1 MEHQIY
7 FNNYYPMGDIM
18 VIAIC
23 VIIFILIGFSY
34 VRKSRSFLYFIFI
47 NVTILLAA
55 AVNIIYH
62 IKYMTDITGNYTVV
76 YILRILYHALLFST
90 LLLYVVY
97 ITEVLRLEIS
107 KKYPVVAMSVVV
119 FIIAV
124 VSDIIKTMSGKGYV
138 ITSQGLMTS
147 GKDIFLYGYLGFIV
161 IILYLMIV
169 YRKRL
174 YKRVMNGFYG
184 TMLVSFFMLV
194 VQNRYGQTSYTV
206 STFLF
211 PTIAMLYIIHS
222 NPYDIEMGAIDIRAM
237 EDMIRF
243 NYERKNP
250 LIMMSLYLAEFDG
263 EGKTFP
269 VEIQGIIRK
278 FAGDFF
284 KGAVLFKLSNGNMM
298 LVAKKKS
305 NPDFENK
312 INKLLN
318 AFEIEYN
325 KFKFDYKI
333 IFGESVEEVS
343 RRNEYVN
350 FLDSIYRNMDMNTVH
365 MIDYEDVVE
374 FNEYEELIEGLEDI
388 YRAKNL
394 RDPRVLVY
402 CQPVFNIKTGRYDT
416 AEALMRLKLNN
427 IGMVYPDKFIPL
439 AEEKGYIHVLT
450 EIILQKTCD
459 EIKYLIQ
466 ENYDVRRISVN
477 VSVMELKDDKFCDDI
492 SGIIK
497 NSGIPDEKVAIE
509 ITETQTESDFLVIKS
524 RINELKEHG
533 IKFYLDDFGT
543 GYSNMERIME
553 LPFDIIKFDRSLVL
567 ASGSDDRSEK
577 MVGSLANMF
586 KDLDYSVLYEG
597 VENDSDEEMCI
608 NMAASYLQGYKY
620 SKPIPIID
628 LKNFFSKSEDI
639 NNGQKSVETNN
650 EVART
655 DEEKG
660 EEPIVE
666 N

>member
-1 MEHQIY
+1 MEHYIY
-7 FNNYYPMGDIM
+7 FNDYYPTGDIM

-34 VRKSRSFLYFIFI
+34 VRKSKSFLYFLFI
-47 NVTILLAA
+47 NVTVLLAA
-55 AVNIIYH
+55 FVNIVYH
-62 IKYMTDITGNYTVV
+62 VKYITNINGDYTTV

-107 KKYPVVAMSVVV
+107 KKYPVVTMSIIV

-124 VSDIIKTMSGKGYV
+124 VSDIVKTMSGKGYV

-147 GKDIFLYGYLGFIV
+147 GRDLFLYGYLGFVV
-161 IILYLMIV
+161 IILFLMIV

-174 YKRVMNGFYG
+174 YKRVMSGFYG
-184 TMLVSFFMLV
+184 TMIVSFVMLAI
-194 VQNRYGQTSYTV
+194 QNHYNQTSYTV
-206 STFLF
+206 GTFLF
-211 PTIAMLYIIHS
+211 PSIAMLYIIHS
-222 NPYDIEMGAIDIRAM
+222 NPYDISMGAIDVRAM

-243 NYERKNP
+243 NYERKRE
-250 LIMMSLYLAEFDG
+250 LIIMSLLLEEFNG

-269 VEIQGIIRK
+269 TEIQGIIRK
-278 FAGDFF
+278 FSGDYF
-284 KGAVLFKLSNGNMM
+284 KGAVLFQINNGHMM
-298 LVAKKKS
+298 LLAKKKS
-305 NPDFENK
+305 NPDYENK

-318 AFEIEYN
+318 AFMVEYE
-325 KFKFDYKI
+325 KYRFDYKI
-333 IFGESVEEVS
+333 IFGESVDEVS

-350 FLDSIYRNMDMNTVH
+350 FLDSIYRNMNINSVH
-365 MIDYEDVVE
+365 MIDYNDVVS
-374 FNEYEELIEGLEDI
+374 FNKYEEILEELEDI

-394 RDPRVLVY
+394 RNPRVLVY
-402 CQPVFNIKTGRYDT
+402 CQPVFNIKTGKYDT
-416 AEALMRLKLNN
+416 AEALMRLKLSN
-427 IGMVYPDKFIPL
+427 IGMVFPDQFIPL

-477 VSVMELKDDKFCDDI
+477 VSVMELKDDHFCDDI
-492 SGIIK
+492 SGIIR
-497 NSGIPDEKVAIE
+497 NSGIPDEKIAIE

-567 ASGSDDRSEK
+567 ASGSDNRSEK

-597 VENDSDEEMCI
+597 VENKNDEEMCI

-620 SKPIPIID
+620 SRPIPIID
-628 LKNFFSKSEDI
+628 LKNFFSKL
-639 NNGQKSVETNN
+639 
-650 EVART
+650 
-655 DEEKG
+655 DEK
-660 EEPIVE
+660 IQ

>member
-7 FNNYYPMGDIM
+7 FNDYYPTGDIM

-23 VIIFILIGFSY
+23 VIIFVLIGFSY
-34 VRKSRSFLYFIFI
+34 VRKSKSFLYFLFI
-47 NVTILLAA
+47 NVTVLLAA
-55 AVNIIYH
+55 FVNIIYH
-62 IKYMTDITGNYTVV
+62 VKYITNITGDYTTV

-107 KKYPVVAMSVVV
+107 KKYPVVTMSIIV

-124 VSDIIKTMSGKGYV
+124 VSDIVKTMSGKGYV

-147 GKDIFLYGYLGFIV
+147 GRDIFLYGYLGFVV
-161 IILYLMIV
+161 IILFLMIV

-174 YKRVMNGFYG
+174 YKRVMSGFYG
-184 TMLVSFFMLV
+184 TMIVSFVMLAI
-194 VQNRYGQTSYTV
+194 QNHYNQTSYTV
-206 STFLF
+206 GTFLF
-211 PTIAMLYIIHS
+211 PAIAMLYIIHS
-222 NPYDIEMGAIDIRAM
+222 NPYDISMGAIDVRAV

-243 NYERKNP
+243 NYERKRE
-250 LIMMSLYLAEFDG
+250 LIIMSLLLEEFNG

-269 VEIQGIIRK
+269 TEIQGIIRK
-278 FAGDFF
+278 FASDYF
-284 KGAVLFKLSNGNMM
+284 KGAVLFQINNGHMM
-298 LVAKKKS
+298 LLARKKS
-305 NPDFENK
+305 NPDYENK

-318 AFEIEYN
+318 AFMVEYE
-325 KFKFDYKI
+325 KYRFDYKI
-333 IFGESVEEVS
+333 IFGESVDEVS

-350 FLDSIYRNMDMNTVH
+350 FLDSIYRNMHINSVH
-365 MIDYEDVVE
+365 MIDYDDVVS
-374 FNEYEELIEGLEDI
+374 FNKYEEILEELEDI

-402 CQPVFNIKTGRYDT
+402 CQPVFNIKTGKYDT
-416 AEALMRLKLNN
+416 AEALMRLKLSN
-427 IGMVYPDKFIPL
+427 IGMVFPDQFIPL

-477 VSVMELKDDKFCDDI
+477 VSVMELKDDHFCDDI
-492 SGIIK
+492 SGIIR
-497 NSGIPDEKVAIE
+497 NSGIPDEKIAIE

-524 RINELKEHG
+524 RIDELKEHG

-567 ASGSDDRSEK
+567 ASGSDNRSEK

-620 SKPIPIID
+620 SRPIPIID
-628 LKNFFSKSEDI
+628 LKKFFSKL
-639 NNGQKSVETNN
+639 
-650 EVART
+650 
-655 DEEKG
+655 DEK
-660 EEPIVE
+660 IQ

>member
-7 FNNYYPMGDIM
+7 FNNYYPMGDVM

-55 AVNIIYH
+55 FVNIIYH
-62 IKYMTDITGNYTVV
+62 VKYITNITGDYTAV

-107 KKYPVVAMSVVV
+107 KKYPVVTMSIIV

-124 VSDIIKTMSGKGYV
+124 VSDIVKTMSGKGYV

-147 GKDIFLYGYLGFIV
+147 GRDLFLYGYLGFVV
-161 IILYLMIV
+161 IILFLMIV

-174 YKRVMNGFYG
+174 YKRVMSGFYG
-184 TMLVSFFMLV
+184 TMIVSFVMLV
-194 VQNRYGQTSYTV
+194 IQNRYNQTSYTV
-206 STFLF
+206 GTFLF

-222 NPYDIEMGAIDIRAM
+222 NPYDISMGAIDVRAM

-243 NYERKNP
+243 NYERKRE
-250 LIMMSLYLAEFDG
+250 LIIMSLLLEEFNG

-269 VEIQGIIRK
+269 TEIQGIIRK
-278 FAGDFF
+278 FSGDYF
-284 KGAVLFKLSNGNMM
+284 KGAVLFQINNGNMM
-298 LVAKKKS
+298 LLAKKKS
-305 NPDFENK
+305 NPDYENK

-318 AFEIEYN
+318 AFMVEYE
-325 KFKFDYKI
+325 KYRFDYKI
-333 IFGESVEEVS
+333 IFGESVDEVS

-350 FLDSIYRNMDMNTVH
+350 FLDSIYRNMHINSVH
-365 MIDYEDVVE
+365 MIDYDDVVS
-374 FNEYEELIEGLEDI
+374 FNKYEEILEELEDI

-402 CQPVFNIKTGRYDT
+402 CQPVFNIKTGKYDT
-416 AEALMRLKLNN
+416 AEALMRLKLSN
-427 IGMVYPDKFIPL
+427 IGMVFPDQFIPL

-477 VSVMELKDDKFCDDI
+477 VSVMELKDDHFCDDI
-492 SGIIK
+492 SGIIR
-497 NSGIPDEKVAIE
+497 NSGIPDEKIAIE

-524 RINELKEHG
+524 RINELKDHG

-567 ASGSDDRSEK
+567 ASGSDNRSEK

-597 VENDSDEEMCI
+597 VENENDEEMCI

-628 LKNFFSKSEDI
+628 LKNFFSKL
-639 NNGQKSVETNN
+639 
-650 EVART
+650 
-655 DEEKG
+655 DEK
-660 EEPIVE
+660 IQ

>member
-7 FNNYYPMGDIM
+7 FNNYYPMGDVM

-55 AVNIIYH
+55 FVNIIYH
-62 IKYMTDITGNYTVV
+62 VKYITNITGDYTAV

-107 KKYPVVAMSVVV
+107 KKYPVVTMSIIV

-124 VSDIIKTMSGKGYV
+124 VSDIVKTMSGKGYV

-147 GKDIFLYGYLGFIV
+147 GRDLFLYGYLGFVV
-161 IILYLMIV
+161 IILFLMIV

-174 YKRVMNGFYG
+174 YKRVMSGFYG
-184 TMLVSFFMLV
+184 TMIVSFVMLV
-194 VQNRYGQTSYTV
+194 IQNRYNQTSYTV
-206 STFLF
+206 GTFLF

-222 NPYDIEMGAIDIRAM
+222 NPYDISMGAIDVRAM

-243 NYERKNP
+243 NYERKRE
-250 LIMMSLYLAEFDG
+250 LIIMSLLLEEFNG

-269 VEIQGIIRK
+269 TEIQGIIRK
-278 FAGDFF
+278 FSGDYF
-284 KGAVLFKLSNGNMM
+284 KGAVLFQINNGNMM
-298 LVAKKKS
+298 LLAKKKS
-305 NPDFENK
+305 NPDYENK

-318 AFEIEYN
+318 AFMVEYE
-325 KFKFDYKI
+325 KYRFDYKI
-333 IFGESVEEVS
+333 IFGESVDEVS

-350 FLDSIYRNMDMNTVH
+350 FLDSIYRNMHINSVH
-365 MIDYEDVVE
+365 MIDYDDVVS
-374 FNEYEELIEGLEDI
+374 FNKYEEILEELEDI

-402 CQPVFNIKTGRYDT
+402 CQPVFNIKTGKYDT
-416 AEALMRLKLNN
+416 AEALMRLKLSN
-427 IGMVYPDKFIPL
+427 IGMVFPDQFIPL

-477 VSVMELKDDKFCDDI
+477 VSVMELKDDHFCDDI
-492 SGIIK
+492 SGIIR
-497 NSGIPDEKVAIE
+497 NSGIPDEKIAIE

-524 RINELKEHG
+524 RIDELKEHG

-567 ASGSDDRSEK
+567 ASGSDNRSEK

-597 VENDSDEEMCI
+597 VENENDEEMCI

-628 LKNFFSKSEDI
+628 LKNFFSKL
-639 NNGQKSVETNN
+639 
-650 EVART
+650 
-655 DEEKG
+655 DEK
-660 EEPIVE
+660 IQ

>member
-1 MEHQIY
+1 MEHYIY
-7 FNNYYPMGDIM
+7 FNDYYPTGDIM

-34 VRKSRSFLYFIFI
+34 VRKSKSFLYFLFI
-47 NVTILLAA
+47 NVTVLLAA
-55 AVNIIYH
+55 FVNIVYH
-62 IKYMTDITGNYTVV
+62 VKYITNITGDYTTV

-107 KKYPVVAMSVVV
+107 KKYPVVTMSIIV

-124 VSDIIKTMSGKGYV
+124 VSDIVKTMSGKGYV

-147 GKDIFLYGYLGFIV
+147 GRDLFLYGYLGFVV
-161 IILYLMIV
+161 IILFLMIV

-174 YKRVMNGFYG
+174 YKRVMSGFYG
-184 TMLVSFFMLV
+184 TMIVSFVMLAI
-194 VQNRYGQTSYTV
+194 QNHYNQTSYTV
-206 STFLF
+206 GTFLF
-211 PTIAMLYIIHS
+211 PSIAMLYIIHS
-222 NPYDIEMGAIDIRAM
+222 NPYDISMGAIDVRAM

-243 NYERKNP
+243 NYERKRE
-250 LIMMSLYLAEFDG
+250 LIIMSLLLEEFNG

-269 VEIQGIIRK
+269 TEIQGIIRK
-278 FAGDFF
+278 FSGDYF
-284 KGAVLFKLSNGNMM
+284 KGAVLFQINNGHMM
-298 LVAKKKS
+298 LLAKKKS
-305 NPDFENK
+305 NPDYENK

-318 AFEIEYN
+318 AFMVEYE
-325 KFKFDYKI
+325 KYRFDYKI
-333 IFGESVEEVS
+333 IFGESVDEVS

-350 FLDSIYRNMDMNTVH
+350 FLDSIYRNMNINSVH
-365 MIDYEDVVE
+365 MIDYNDVVS
-374 FNEYEELIEGLEDI
+374 FNKYEEILEELEDI

-402 CQPVFNIKTGRYDT
+402 CQPVFNIKTGKYDT
-416 AEALMRLKLNN
+416 AEALMRLKLSN
-427 IGMVYPDKFIPL
+427 IGMVFPDQFIPL

-477 VSVMELKDDKFCDDI
+477 VSVMELKDDHFCDDI
-492 SGIIK
+492 SGIIR
-497 NSGIPDEKVAIE
+497 NSGIPDEKIAIE

-567 ASGSDDRSEK
+567 ASGSDNRSEK

-597 VENDSDEEMCI
+597 VENENDEEMCI

-620 SKPIPIID
+620 SRPIPIID
-628 LKNFFSKSEDI
+628 LKNFFSKL
-639 NNGQKSVETNN
+639 
-650 EVART
+650 
-655 DEEKG
+655 DEK
-660 EEPIVE
+660 IQ

>member
-7 FNNYYPMGDIM
+7 FNNYYPMGDVM

-62 IKYMTDITGNYTVV
+62 VKYITNITGDYTTV

-107 KKYPVVAMSVVV
+107 KKYPVITISIIVY
-119 FIIAV
+119 IIAV
-124 VSDIIKTMSGKGYV
+124 VADIVKTVSGKSYV

-147 GKDIFLYGYLGFIV
+147 GRDLFLYGYLGFIV
-161 IILYLMIV
+161 IILFLMIV

-174 YKRVMNGFYG
+174 YKRVMSGFYG
-184 TMLVSFFMLV
+184 TMIVSFVMLV
-194 VQNRYGQTSYTV
+194 IQNRYNQTSYTV
-206 STFLF
+206 GTFLF

-222 NPYDIEMGAIDIRAM
+222 NPYDISMGAIDVRAM

-243 NYERKNP
+243 NYERKRE
-250 LIMMSLYLAEFDG
+250 LIIMSLLLEEFNG

-269 VEIQGIIRK
+269 TEIQGIIRK
-278 FAGDFF
+278 FASDYF
-284 KGAVLFKLSNGNMM
+284 KGAVLFQINNGHMM
-298 LVAKKKS
+298 LLAKKKS
-305 NPDFENK
+305 NPDYENK

-318 AFEIEYN
+318 AFMIEYE
-325 KFKFDYKI
+325 KYRFDYKI
-333 IFGESVEEVS
+333 IFGESVDEVS

-350 FLDSIYRNMDMNTVH
+350 FLDSIYRNMHINSVH
-365 MIDYEDVVE
+365 MIDYDDVVS
-374 FNEYEELIEGLEDI
+374 FNKYEEILEELEDI

-402 CQPVFNIKTGRYDT
+402 CQPVFNIKTGKYDT
-416 AEALMRLKLNN
+416 AEALMRLKLSN
-427 IGMVYPDKFIPL
+427 IGMVFPDQFIPL

-477 VSVMELKDDKFCDDI
+477 VSVMELKDDHFCDDI
-492 SGIIK
+492 SGIIR
-497 NSGIPDEKVAIE
+497 NSGIPDEKIAIE

-524 RINELKEHG
+524 RIDELKEHG

-567 ASGSDDRSEK
+567 ASGSDNRSEK

-597 VENDSDEEMCI
+597 VENENDEEMCI

-628 LKNFFSKSEDI
+628 LKNFFSKLDDTGEE
-639 NNGQKSVETNN
+639 QKNVETSI
-650 EVART
+650 
-655 DEEKG
+655 EK
-660 EEPIVE
+660 
-666 N
+666 

>member
-7 FNNYYPMGDIM
+7 FNNYYPLGDVM

-62 IKYMTDITGNYTVV
+62 VKYITNITGDYTTV

-107 KKYPVVAMSVVV
+107 KKYPVVTMSIIV

-124 VSDIIKTMSGKGYV
+124 VSDIVKTVSGKGYV

-147 GKDIFLYGYLGFIV
+147 GRDLFLYGYLGFIV
-161 IILYLMIV
+161 IILFLMIV

-174 YKRVMNGFYG
+174 YKRVMSGFYG
-184 TMLVSFFMLV
+184 TMIVSFVMLAI
-194 VQNRYGQTSYTV
+194 QNHYNQTSYTV
-206 STFLF
+206 GTFLF
-211 PTIAMLYIIHS
+211 PAIAMLYIIHS
-222 NPYDIEMGAIDIRAM
+222 NPYDISMGAIDVRAM

-243 NYERKNP
+243 NYERKRE
-250 LIMMSLYLAEFDG
+250 LIIMSLLLEEFNG

-269 VEIQGIIRK
+269 TEIQGIIRK
-278 FAGDFF
+278 FASDYF
-284 KGAVLFKLSNGNMM
+284 KGAVLFQINNGHMM
-298 LVAKKKS
+298 LLARKKS
-305 NPDFENK
+305 NPDYENK

-318 AFEIEYN
+318 AFMVEYE
-325 KFKFDYKI
+325 KYRFDYKI
-333 IFGESVEEVS
+333 IFGESVDEVS

-350 FLDSIYRNMDMNTVH
+350 FLDSIYRNMHINSVH
-365 MIDYEDVVE
+365 MIDYDDVVS
-374 FNEYEELIEGLEDI
+374 FNKYEEILEELEDI

-394 RDPRVLVY
+394 RDSRVLVY
-402 CQPVFNIKTGRYDT
+402 CQPVFNIKTGKYDT
-416 AEALMRLKLNN
+416 AEALMRLKLSN
-427 IGMVYPDKFIPL
+427 IGMVFPDQFIPL

-477 VSVMELKDDKFCDDI
+477 VSVMELKDDHFCDDI
-492 SGIIK
+492 SGIIR
-497 NSGIPDEKVAIE
+497 NSGIPDEKIAIE

-524 RINELKEHG
+524 RIDELKEHG

-567 ASGSDDRSEK
+567 ASGSDNRSEK

-628 LKNFFSKSEDI
+628 LKNFFSKL
-639 NNGQKSVETNN
+639 
-650 EVART
+650 
-655 DEEKG
+655 DEK
-660 EEPIVE
+660 IQ

>member
-1 MEHQIY
+1 MEHYIY
-7 FNNYYPMGDIM
+7 FNDYYPTGDIM

-34 VRKSRSFLYFIFI
+34 VRKSKSFLYFLFI
-47 NVTILLAA
+47 NVTVLLAA
-55 AVNIIYH
+55 FVNIIYH
-62 IKYMTDITGNYTVV
+62 VKYITNITGDYTTV

-107 KKYPVVAMSVVV
+107 KKYPVVTMSIIV

-124 VSDIIKTMSGKGYV
+124 VSDIVKTMSGKGYV

-147 GKDIFLYGYLGFIV
+147 GRDLFLYGYLGFVV
-161 IILYLMIV
+161 IILFLMIV

-174 YKRVMNGFYG
+174 YKRVMSGFYG
-184 TMLVSFFMLV
+184 TMIVSFVMLAI
-194 VQNRYGQTSYTV
+194 QNHYNQTSYTV
-206 STFLF
+206 GTFLF
-211 PTIAMLYIIHS
+211 PSIAMLYIIHS
-222 NPYDIEMGAIDIRAM
+222 NPYDISMGAIDVRAM

-243 NYERKNP
+243 NYERKRE
-250 LIMMSLYLAEFDG
+250 LIIMSLLLEEFNG

-269 VEIQGIIRK
+269 TEIQGIIRK
-278 FAGDFF
+278 FSGDYF
-284 KGAVLFKLSNGNMM
+284 KGAVLFQINNGHMM
-298 LVAKKKS
+298 LLAKKKS
-305 NPDFENK
+305 NPDYENK

-318 AFEIEYN
+318 AFMVEYE
-325 KFKFDYKI
+325 KYRFDYKI
-333 IFGESVEEVS
+333 IFGESVDEVS

-350 FLDSIYRNMDMNTVH
+350 FLDSIYRNMNINSVH
-365 MIDYEDVVE
+365 MIDYNDVVS
-374 FNEYEELIEGLEDI
+374 FNKYEEILEELEDI

-402 CQPVFNIKTGRYDT
+402 CQPVFNIKTGKYDT
-416 AEALMRLKLNN
+416 AEALMRLKLSN
-427 IGMVYPDKFIPL
+427 IGMVFPDQFIPL

-466 ENYDVRRISVN
+466 ENYDVHRISVN
-477 VSVMELKDDKFCDDI
+477 VSVMELKDDHFCDDI
-492 SGIIK
+492 SGIIR
-497 NSGIPDEKVAIE
+497 NSGIPDEKIAIE

-524 RINELKEHG
+524 RINELKDQG

-567 ASGSDDRSEK
+567 ASGSDNRSEK

-597 VENDSDEEMCI
+597 VENENDEEMCI

-620 SKPIPIID
+620 SRPIPIID
-628 LKNFFSKSEDI
+628 LKNFFSKL
-639 NNGQKSVETNN
+639 
-650 EVART
+650 
-655 DEEKG
+655 DEK
-660 EEPIVE
+660 IQ

>member
-7 FNNYYPMGDIM
+7 FNNYYPMGDVM

-34 VRKSRSFLYFIFI
+34 VRKSRSFLYFLFI
-47 NVTILLAA
+47 NVTVLLAA
-55 AVNIIYH
+55 FVNIIYNV
-62 IKYMTDITGNYTVV
+62 KYITNITGDYTTV

-107 KKYPVVAMSVVV
+107 KKYPVITISIIVY
-119 FIIAV
+119 IIAV
-124 VSDIIKTMSGKGYV
+124 VADIVKTVSGKSYV

-147 GKDIFLYGYLGFIV
+147 GRDLFLYGYLGFIV
-161 IILYLMIV
+161 IILFLMIV

-174 YKRVMNGFYG
+174 YKRVMSGFYG
-184 TMLVSFFMLV
+184 TMIVSFVMLV
-194 VQNRYGQTSYTV
+194 IQNRYNQTSYTV
-206 STFLF
+206 GTFLF

-222 NPYDIEMGAIDIRAM
+222 NPYDISMGAIDVRAM

-243 NYERKNP
+243 NYERKRE
-250 LIMMSLYLAEFDG
+250 LIIMSLLLEEFNG

-269 VEIQGIIRK
+269 TEIQGIIRK
-278 FAGDFF
+278 FSGDYF
-284 KGAVLFKLSNGNMM
+284 KGAVLFQINNGNMM
-298 LVAKKKS
+298 LLAKKKS
-305 NPDFENK
+305 NPDYENK

-318 AFEIEYN
+318 AFMVEYE
-325 KFKFDYKI
+325 KYRFDYKI
-333 IFGESVEEVS
+333 IFGESVDEVS

-350 FLDSIYRNMDMNTVH
+350 FLDSIYRNMHINSVH
-365 MIDYEDVVE
+365 MIDYDDVVS
-374 FNEYEELIEGLEDI
+374 FNKYEEIIEELEDI

-402 CQPVFNIKTGRYDT
+402 CQPVFNIKTGKYDT
-416 AEALMRLKLNN
+416 AEALMRLKLSN
-427 IGMVYPDKFIPL
+427 IGMVFPDQFIPL

-477 VSVMELKDDKFCDDI
+477 VSVMELKDDHFCDDI
-492 SGIIK
+492 SGIIR
-497 NSGIPDEKVAIE
+497 NSGIPDEKIAIE

-524 RINELKEHG
+524 RIDELKEHG

-567 ASGSDDRSEK
+567 ASGSDNRSEK

-597 VENDSDEEMCI
+597 VENENDEEMCI

-620 SKPIPIID
+620 SRPIPIID
-628 LKNFFSKSEDI
+628 LKKFFSKL
-639 NNGQKSVETNN
+639 
-650 EVART
+650 
-655 DEEKG
+655 DEK
-660 EEPIVE
+660 IQ

>member
-1 MEHQIY
+1 MEHYIY
-7 FNNYYPMGDIM
+7 FNDYYPTGDIM

-34 VRKSRSFLYFIFI
+34 VRKSKSFLYFLFI
-47 NVTILLAA
+47 NVTVLLAA
-55 AVNIIYH
+55 FVNIIYH
-62 IKYMTDITGNYTVV
+62 VKYITNITGDYTTV

-107 KKYPVVAMSVVV
+107 KKYPVVTMSIIV

-124 VSDIIKTMSGKGYV
+124 VSDIVKTMSGKGYV

-147 GKDIFLYGYLGFIV
+147 GRDIFLYGYLGFVV
-161 IILYLMIV
+161 IILFLMIV

-174 YKRVMNGFYG
+174 YKRVMSGFYG
-184 TMLVSFFMLV
+184 TMIVSFVMLAI
-194 VQNRYGQTSYTV
+194 QNHYNQTSYTV
-206 STFLF
+206 GTFLF
-211 PTIAMLYIIHS
+211 PAIAMLYIIHS
-222 NPYDIEMGAIDIRAM
+222 NPYDISMGAIDVRAM

-243 NYERKNP
+243 NYERKRE
-250 LIMMSLYLAEFDG
+250 LIIMSLLLEEFNG

-269 VEIQGIIRK
+269 TEIQGIIRK
-278 FAGDFF
+278 FSGDYF
-284 KGAVLFKLSNGNMM
+284 KGAVLFQINNGNMM
-298 LVAKKKS
+298 LLAKKKS
-305 NPDFENK
+305 NPDYENK

-318 AFEIEYN
+318 AFMVEYE
-325 KFKFDYKI
+325 KYRFDYKI
-333 IFGESVEEVS
+333 IFGESVDEVS

-350 FLDSIYRNMDMNTVH
+350 FLDSIYRNMQINSVH
-365 MIDYEDVVE
+365 MIDYDDVVS
-374 FNEYEELIEGLEDI
+374 FNKYEEILEELEDI

-402 CQPVFNIKTGRYDT
+402 CQPVFNIKTGKYDT
-416 AEALMRLKLNN
+416 AEALMRLKLSN
-427 IGMVYPDKFIPL
+427 IGMVFPDQFIPL

-477 VSVMELKDDKFCDDI
+477 VSVMELKDDHFCDDI
-492 SGIIK
+492 SGIIR
-497 NSGIPDEKVAIE
+497 NSGIPDEKIAIE

-524 RINELKEHG
+524 RINELKDHG

-567 ASGSDDRSEK
+567 ASGSDNRSEK

-597 VENDSDEEMCI
+597 VENENDEEMCI

-628 LKNFFSKSEDI
+628 LKNFFSKL
-639 NNGQKSVETNN
+639 
-650 EVART
+650 
-655 DEEKG
+655 DEK
-660 EEPIVE
+660 IQ

>member
-7 FNNYYPMGDIM
+7 FNDYYPTGDIM

-23 VIIFILIGFSY
+23 VIIFVLIGFSY
-34 VRKSRSFLYFIFI
+34 VRKSKSFLYFLFI
-47 NVTILLAA
+47 NVTVLLAA
-55 AVNIIYH
+55 FVNIIYH
-62 IKYMTDITGNYTVV
+62 VKYITNITGDYTTV

-107 KKYPVVAMSVVV
+107 KKYPVVTMSIIV

-124 VSDIIKTMSGKGYV
+124 VSDIVKTMSGKGYV

-147 GKDIFLYGYLGFIV
+147 GRDIFLYGYLGFVV
-161 IILYLMIV
+161 IILFLMIV

-174 YKRVMNGFYG
+174 YKRVMSGFYG
-184 TMLVSFFMLV
+184 TMIVSFVMLAI
-194 VQNRYGQTSYTV
+194 QNHYNQTSYTV
-206 STFLF
+206 GTFLF
-211 PTIAMLYIIHS
+211 PAIAMLYIIHS
-222 NPYDIEMGAIDIRAM
+222 NPYDISMGAIDVRAV

-243 NYERKNP
+243 NYERKRE
-250 LIMMSLYLAEFDG
+250 LIIMSLLLEEFNG

-269 VEIQGIIRK
+269 TEIQGIIRK
-278 FAGDFF
+278 FASDYF
-284 KGAVLFKLSNGNMM
+284 KGAVLFQINNGHMM
-298 LVAKKKS
+298 LLARKKS
-305 NPDFENK
+305 NPDYENK

-318 AFEIEYN
+318 AFMVEYE
-325 KFKFDYKI
+325 KYRFDYKI
-333 IFGESVEEVS
+333 IFGESVDEVS

-350 FLDSIYRNMDMNTVH
+350 FLDSIYRNMHINSVH
-365 MIDYEDVVE
+365 MIDYDDVVS
-374 FNEYEELIEGLEDI
+374 FNKYEEILEELEDI

-402 CQPVFNIKTGRYDT
+402 CQPVFNIKTGKYDT
-416 AEALMRLKLNN
+416 AEALMRLKLSN
-427 IGMVYPDKFIPL
+427 IGMVFPDQFIPL

-477 VSVMELKDDKFCDDI
+477 VSVMELKDDHFCDDI
-492 SGIIK
+492 SGIIR
-497 NSGIPDEKVAIE
+497 NSGIPDEKIAIE

-524 RINELKEHG
+524 RIDELKEHG

-567 ASGSDDRSEK
+567 ASGSDNRSEK

-586 KDLDYSVLYEG
+586 EDLDYSVLYEG

-620 SKPIPIID
+620 SRPIPIID
-628 LKNFFSKSEDI
+628 LKKFFSKL
-639 NNGQKSVETNN
+639 
-650 EVART
+650 
-655 DEEKG
+655 DEK
-660 EEPIVE
+660 IQ

>member
-7 FNNYYPMGDIM
+7 FNDYYPTGDIM

-34 VRKSRSFLYFIFI
+34 VRKSKSFIYFLFI
-47 NVTILLAA
+47 NVTVLLAA
-55 AVNIIYH
+55 FVNIIYH
-62 IKYMTDITGNYTVV
+62 VKYITNITGDYTTV

-107 KKYPVVAMSVVV
+107 KKYPVVTMSIIV

-124 VSDIIKTMSGKGYV
+124 VSDIVKTVSGKGYV

-147 GKDIFLYGYLGFIV
+147 GRDLFLYGYLGFIV
-161 IILYLMIV
+161 IILFLMIV

-174 YKRVMNGFYG
+174 YKRVMSGFYG
-184 TMLVSFFMLV
+184 TMIVSFVMLAI
-194 VQNRYGQTSYTV
+194 QNHYNQTSYTV
-206 STFLF
+206 GTFLF
-211 PTIAMLYIIHS
+211 PAIAMLYIIHS
-222 NPYDIEMGAIDIRAM
+222 NPYDISMGAIDVRAM

-243 NYERKNP
+243 NYERKRE
-250 LIMMSLYLAEFDG
+250 LIIMSLLLEEFNG

-269 VEIQGIIRK
+269 TEIQGIIRK
-278 FAGDFF
+278 FASDYF
-284 KGAVLFKLSNGNMM
+284 KGAVLFQINNGHMM
-298 LVAKKKS
+298 LLARKKS
-305 NPDFENK
+305 NPDYENK

-318 AFEIEYN
+318 AFMVEYE
-325 KFKFDYKI
+325 KYRFDYKI
-333 IFGESVEEVS
+333 IFGESVDEVS

-350 FLDSIYRNMDMNTVH
+350 FLDSIYRNMHINSVH
-365 MIDYEDVVE
+365 MIDYDDVVS
-374 FNEYEELIEGLEDI
+374 FNKYEEILEELEDI

-394 RDPRVLVY
+394 RDSRVLVY
-402 CQPVFNIKTGRYDT
+402 CQPVFNIKTGKYDT
-416 AEALMRLKLNN
+416 AEALMRLKLSN
-427 IGMVYPDKFIPL
+427 IGMVFPDQFIPL

-477 VSVMELKDDKFCDDI
+477 VSVMELKDDHFCDDI
-492 SGIIK
+492 SGIIR
-497 NSGIPDEKVAIE
+497 NSGIPDEKIAIE

-524 RINELKEHG
+524 RIDELKEHG

-567 ASGSDDRSEK
+567 ASGSDNRSEK

-628 LKNFFSKSEDI
+628 LKNFFSKL
-639 NNGQKSVETNN
+639 
-650 EVART
+650 
-655 DEEKG
+655 DEK
-660 EEPIVE
+660 IQ

>member
-7 FNNYYPMGDIM
+7 FNNYYPMGDVM

-55 AVNIIYH
+55 FVNIIYH
-62 IKYMTDITGNYTVV
+62 VKYITNITGDYTTV

-107 KKYPVVAMSVVV
+107 KKYPVVTMSIIV

-124 VSDIIKTMSGKGYV
+124 VSDIVKTMSGKGYV

-147 GKDIFLYGYLGFIV
+147 GRDLFLYGYLGFVV
-161 IILYLMIV
+161 IILFLMIV

-174 YKRVMNGFYG
+174 YKRVMSGFYG
-184 TMLVSFFMLV
+184 TMIVSFVMLV
-194 VQNRYGQTSYTV
+194 IQNRYNQTSYTV
-206 STFLF
+206 GTFLF
-211 PTIAMLYIIHS
+211 PAIAMLYIIHS
-222 NPYDIEMGAIDIRAM
+222 NPYDISMGAIDVRAM

-243 NYERKNP
+243 NYERKRE
-250 LIMMSLYLAEFDG
+250 LIIMSLLLEEFNG

-269 VEIQGIIRK
+269 TEIQGIIRK
-278 FAGDFF
+278 FASDYF
-284 KGAVLFKLSNGNMM
+284 KGAVLFQINNGHMM
-298 LVAKKKS
+298 LLARKKS
-305 NPDFENK
+305 NPDYENK

-318 AFEIEYN
+318 AFMVEYE
-325 KFKFDYKI
+325 KYRFDYKI
-333 IFGESVEEVS
+333 IFGESVDEVS

-350 FLDSIYRNMDMNTVH
+350 FLDSIYRNMHINSVH
-365 MIDYEDVVE
+365 MIDYDDVVS
-374 FNEYEELIEGLEDI
+374 FNKYEEIIEELEDI

-402 CQPVFNIKTGRYDT
+402 CQPVFNIKTGKYDT
-416 AEALMRLKLNN
+416 AEALMRLKLSN
-427 IGMVYPDKFIPL
+427 IGMVFPDQFIPL

-477 VSVMELKDDKFCDDI
+477 VSVMELKDDHFCDDI
-492 SGIIK
+492 SGIIR
-497 NSGIPDEKVAIE
+497 NSGIPDEKIAIE

-524 RINELKEHG
+524 RIDELKEHG

-567 ASGSDDRSEK
+567 ASGSDNRSEK

-597 VENDSDEEMCI
+597 VENENDEEMCI

-628 LKNFFSKSEDI
+628 LKNFFSKL
-639 NNGQKSVETNN
+639 
-650 EVART
+650 
-655 DEEKG
+655 DEK
-660 EEPIVE
+660 IQ

>member
-7 FNNYYPMGDIM
+7 FNNYYPMGDVM

-55 AVNIIYH
+55 AVNIIYNVKF
-62 IKYMTDITGNYTVV
+62 ITNITGDYTTV

-107 KKYPVVAMSVVV
+107 KKYPVITISIIVY
-119 FIIAV
+119 IIAV
-124 VSDIIKTMSGKGYV
+124 VADIVKTVSGKSYV

-147 GKDIFLYGYLGFIV
+147 GRDLFLYGYLGFIV
-161 IILYLMIV
+161 IILFLMIV

-174 YKRVMNGFYG
+174 YKRVMSGLYG
-184 TMLVSFFMLV
+184 TMIVSFVMLV
-194 VQNRYGQTSYTV
+194 IQNRYNQTSYTV
-206 STFLF
+206 GTFLF
-211 PTIAMLYIIHS
+211 PAIAMLYIIHS
-222 NPYDIEMGAIDIRAM
+222 NPYDISMGAIDVRAM

-243 NYERKNP
+243 NYERKRE
-250 LIMMSLYLAEFDG
+250 LIIMSLLLEEFNG

-269 VEIQGIIRK
+269 TEIQGIIRK
-278 FAGDFF
+278 FSGDYF
-284 KGAVLFKLSNGNMM
+284 KGAVLFQINNGNMM
-298 LVAKKKS
+298 LLAKKKS
-305 NPDFENK
+305 NPDYENK

-318 AFEIEYN
+318 AFMVEYE
-325 KFKFDYKI
+325 KYRFDYKI
-333 IFGESVEEVS
+333 IFGESVDEVS

-350 FLDSIYRNMDMNTVH
+350 FLDSIYRNMHINSVH
-365 MIDYEDVVE
+365 MIDYNDVVS
-374 FNEYEELIEGLEDI
+374 FNKYEEILEELEDI

-402 CQPVFNIKTGRYDT
+402 CQPVFNIKTGKYDT
-416 AEALMRLKLNN
+416 AEALMRLKLSN
-427 IGMVYPDKFIPL
+427 IGMVFPDQFISL

-466 ENYDVRRISVN
+466 ENYDVHRISVN
-477 VSVMELKDDKFCDDI
+477 VSVMELKDDHFCDDI
-492 SGIIK
+492 SGIIR
-497 NSGIPDEKVAIE
+497 NSGIPDEKIAIE

-567 ASGSDDRSEK
+567 ASGSDNRSEK

-586 KDLDYSVLYEG
+586 KNLDYSVLYEG

-620 SKPIPIID
+620 SRPIPIID
-628 LKNFFSKSEDI
+628 LKNFFSKLDDTGEE
-639 NNGQKSVETNN
+639 QKNVETSI
-650 EVART
+650 
-655 DEEKG
+655 EK
-660 EEPIVE
+660 
-666 N
+666 